1 MHIRVAESI
10 RASSPPAGVRV
21 ARLSRQAA
29 NGPVSQAARNGR
41 SPGAQAA
48 RRQSPDERSMAL
60 SGQRQATE
68 VG

>member
-10 RASSPPAGVRV
+10 RASSPPAGVLV

-29 NGPVSQAARNGR
+29 NDPVSQAARDGR
-41 SPGAQAA
+41 SAGAQAA
-48 RRQSPDERSMAL
+48 RRQSPDERSTAL
-60 SGQRQATE
+60 SGQREATE